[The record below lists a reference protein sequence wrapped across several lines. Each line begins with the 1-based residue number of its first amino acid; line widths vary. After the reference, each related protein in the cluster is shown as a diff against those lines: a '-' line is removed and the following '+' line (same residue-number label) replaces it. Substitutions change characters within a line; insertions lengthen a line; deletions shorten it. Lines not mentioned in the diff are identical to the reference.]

1 MNNQHKSFMKKL
13 LLFTLLFSF
22 SFCSFADEGMW
33 IPLLLKKNEA
43 DMQKKGFKLTA
54 EDVYSINHSSM
65 KDAVVL
71 FGGGCTG
78 EIISSEGLLLTNHHC
93 GYWAIN
99 SISTVENNYL
109 HNGFWAKSKEEE
121 IPLKGQKATFLIR
134 MEDVTAAV
142 LEGVTDKMKESERQE
157 IIRKNVAAIRAK
169 AVEGTHYEA
178 VIKPFFYGNQ
188 YFMFINEVFPDIR
201 LVGTPPESIGKFG
214 GDTDNWMW
222 PRHTGDFSMYR
233 IYADKNGNPAPYSP
247 DNVPYHP
254 KRHFTISTKGVNE
267 NDFTM
272 VFGYPGSTQQFL
284 ISDGVDIVA
293 KYQNPVAVDQR
304 TTRLNIMKK
313 YMNMSTELRLKFSAR
328 SNSIANAWKKWIG
341 ETKGIT
347 ECHVVERK
355 VAEEKEFTNWV
366 NQNADRQQKYGRV
379 LPDMKSEYAQ
389 MKNYVIIYTYISE
402 TFKAIDVF
410 NYMDNFASI
419 VEKSKLKET
428 TNESLAAER
437 EALLKKTQSYFK
449 GAYKPMDKEIF
460 AALLHYYFT
469 HIDMSLIAPE
479 LQRYAV
485 CSKADFEKMANHL
498 FDETV
503 FASEAQMTQFI
514 TNGTKKDFA
523 KLEKLEAFRMYQAAF
538 KQYDENIKRYAASMY
553 KINDLYRVYVKAL
566 MEKDADKTFYPDANL
581 TLRVTYGNIKGF
593 SPADG
598 IEYQCYTTL
607 DGVMQKE
614 NPDIFDYKVHPRL
627 KGLYEKKDYG
637 RYANSKGELPV
648 CFVATNHT
656 TGGNSGSPVID
667 ANGRLIG
674 VNFDRVWEGT
684 MSDINYDVDRC
695 RNISLDIR
703 YFLFIVDK
711 FAGAQNL
718 INEMTL
724 E

>member
-1 MNNQHKSFMKKL
+1 MKKF

-627 KGLYEKKDYG
+627 KELYEKKDYG

>member
-1 MNNQHKSFMKKL
+1 MKKL

-214 GDTDNWMW
+214 GDTDNWMC

-627 KGLYEKKDYG
+627 KELYEKKDYG

>member
-1 MNNQHKSFMKKL
+1 MKKI
-13 LLFTLLFSF
+13 LLFALLFSF

-33 IPLLLKKNEA
+33 IPMLLKKNEA

-366 NQNADRQQKYGRV
+366 NQNTDRQQKYGRV

-503 FASEAQMTQFI
+503 FASDEQMTQFI

-581 TLRVTYGNIKGF
+581 TLRVAYGNIKGF

-627 KGLYEKKDYG
+627 KELYEKKDYG

>member
-1 MNNQHKSFMKKL
+1 MKRI
-13 LLFTLLFSF
+13 LLFALLFSF
-22 SFCSFADEGMW
+22 TFCSFADEGMW

-142 LEGVTDKMKESERQE
+142 FEGVTEKMKESERQE
-157 IIRKNVAAIRAK
+157 LIRKNVAAIRAK

-233 IYADKNGNPAPYSP
+233 IYADKDGNPAPYSP

-272 VFGYPGSTQQFL
+272 VFGYPGSTQQFM
-284 ISDGVDIVA
+284 ISDGVEIVA

-341 ETKGIT
+341 ETKGIN
-347 ECHVVERK
+347 ECHVVDRK
-355 VAEEKEFTNWV
+355 IAEEKEFTNWV
-366 NQNADRQQKYGRV
+366 NQNADRKQKYGNV
-379 LPDMKSEYAQ
+379 LPDLKKEYAQ
-389 MKNYVIIYTYISE
+389 MKDYVIIYTYVSE

-437 EALLKKTQSYFK
+437 EALLKKTQSYYK

-503 FASEAQMTQFI
+503 FASEEQMTQFI

-523 KLEKLEAFRMYQAAF
+523 KLEKLEAFNMYQAAF
-538 KQYDENIKRYAASMY
+538 NQYNENIKRYAASMY
-553 KINDLYRVYVKAL
+553 KINELYRVYVKAL

-581 TLRVTYGNIKGF
+581 TLRVAYGNIKGF

-598 IEYQCYTTL
+598 VEYSCYTTL

-627 KGLYEKKDYG
+627 KELYEKKDYG

-684 MSDINYDVDRC
+684 MSDINYDVNRC

>member
-1 MNNQHKSFMKKL
+1 
-13 LLFTLLFSF
+13 
-22 SFCSFADEGMW
+22 
-33 IPLLLKKNEA
+33 
-43 DMQKKGFKLTA
+43 
-54 EDVYSINHSSM
+54 
-65 KDAVVL
+65 
-71 FGGGCTG
+71 
-78 EIISSEGLLLTNHHC
+78 
-93 GYWAIN
+93 
-99 SISTVENNYL
+99 
-109 HNGFWAKSKEEE
+109 
-121 IPLKGQKATFLIR
+121 
-134 MEDVTAAV
+134 
-142 LEGVTDKMKESERQE
+142 
-157 IIRKNVAAIRAK
+157 
-169 AVEGTHYEA
+169 
-178 VIKPFFYGNQ
+178 
-188 YFMFINEVFPDIR
+188 
-201 LVGTPPESIGKFG
+201 
-214 GDTDNWMW
+214 
-222 PRHTGDFSMYR
+222 
-233 IYADKNGNPAPYSP
+233 
-247 DNVPYHP
+247 
-254 KRHFTISTKGVNE
+254 
-267 NDFTM
+267 
-272 VFGYPGSTQQFL
+272 
-284 ISDGVDIVA
+284 
-293 KYQNPVAVDQR
+293 
-304 TTRLNIMKK
+304 
-313 YMNMSTELRLKFSAR
+313 
-328 SNSIANAWKKWIG
+328 
-341 ETKGIT
+341 
-347 ECHVVERK
+347 
-355 VAEEKEFTNWV
+355 
-366 NQNADRQQKYGRV
+366 
-379 LPDMKSEYAQ
+379 
-389 MKNYVIIYTYISE
+389 
-402 TFKAIDVF
+402 
-410 NYMDNFASI
+410 MDNFASI

-437 EALLKKTQSYFK
+437 ETLLKKTQSYYK

-503 FASEAQMTQFI
+503 FASEEQMTQFI

-523 KLEKLEAFRMYQAAF
+523 KLEKLEAFNMYQAAF
-538 KQYDENIKRYAASMY
+538 NQYNENIKRYAASMY
-553 KINDLYRVYVKAL
+553 KINELYRVYVKAL

-598 IEYQCYTTL
+598 VEYSCYTTL

-627 KGLYEKKDYG
+627 KELYEKKDYG

>member
-1 MNNQHKSFMKKL
+1 MKKF

-188 YFMFINEVFPDIR
+188 YFMFINDVFPDIR

-566 MEKDADKTFYPDANL
+566 MEKDVDKTFYPDANL

-627 KGLYEKKDYG
+627 KELYEKKDYG

>member
-1 MNNQHKSFMKKL
+1 MKKL
-13 LLFTLLFSF
+13 LLFALLFSF
-22 SFCSFADEGMW
+22 TFCSFADEGMW

-272 VFGYPGSTQQFL
+272 VFGYPGSTQQFM
-284 ISDGVDIVA
+284 ISDGVEIVA
-293 KYQNPVAVDQR
+293 NYQNPVAVDQR

-341 ETKGIT
+341 ETKGIN

-355 VAEEKEFTNWV
+355 IAEEKEFTNWV
-366 NQNADRQQKYGRV
+366 NQNADRKQKYGNV
-379 LPDMKSEYAQ
+379 LPDLKKEYAQ
-389 MKNYVIIYTYISE
+389 MKDYVIIYTYVSE

-437 EALLKKTQSYFK
+437 EALLKKTQSYYK

-503 FASEAQMTQFI
+503 FASEEQMTQFI

-523 KLEKLEAFRMYQAAF
+523 KLEKLEAFNMYQAAF

-627 KGLYEKKDYG
+627 KELYEKKDYG

-684 MSDINYDVDRC
+684 MSDINYDVNRC

>member
-1 MNNQHKSFMKKL
+1 MKRI
-13 LLFTLLFSF
+13 LLFALLFSF
-22 SFCSFADEGMW
+22 TFCSFADEGMW

-142 LEGVTDKMKESERQE
+142 FEGVTEKMKESERQE
-157 IIRKNVAAIRAK
+157 LIRKNVAAIRAK

-233 IYADKNGNPAPYSP
+233 IYADKDGNPAPYSP

-272 VFGYPGSTQQFL
+272 VFGYPGSTQQFM
-284 ISDGVDIVA
+284 ISDGVEIVA

-341 ETKGIT
+341 ETKGIN
-347 ECHVVERK
+347 ECHVVDRK
-355 VAEEKEFTNWV
+355 IAEEKEFTNWV
-366 NQNADRQQKYGRV
+366 NQNADRKQKYGNV
-379 LPDMKSEYAQ
+379 LPDLKKEYAQ
-389 MKNYVIIYTYISE
+389 MKDYVIIYTYVSE

-437 EALLKKTQSYFK
+437 EALLKKTQSYYK

-503 FASEAQMTQFI
+503 FASEEQMTQFI

-523 KLEKLEAFRMYQAAF
+523 KLEKLEAFNMYQAAF
-538 KQYDENIKRYAASMY
+538 NQYNENIKRYAASMY
-553 KINDLYRVYVKAL
+553 KINELYRVYVKAL

-598 IEYQCYTTL
+598 VEYSCYTTL

-627 KGLYEKKDYG
+627 KELYEKKDYG

-684 MSDINYDVDRC
+684 MSDINYDVNRC

>member
-366 NQNADRQQKYGRV
+366 NQNTDRQQKYGRV

-498 FDETV
+498 FDETI

-627 KGLYEKKDYG
+627 KELYEKKDYG

>member
-1 MNNQHKSFMKKL
+1 MKRF
-13 LLFTLLFSF
+13 LLFALLFSF
-22 SFCSFADEGMW
+22 TFCSFADEGMW

-142 LEGVTDKMKESERQE
+142 FEGVTEKMKESERQE
-157 IIRKNVAAIRAK
+157 LIRKNVAAIRAK

-233 IYADKNGNPAPYSP
+233 IYADKDGNPAPYSP

-272 VFGYPGSTQQFL
+272 VFGYPGSTQQFM
-284 ISDGVDIVA
+284 ISDGVEIVA

-341 ETKGIT
+341 ETKGIN
-347 ECHVVERK
+347 ECHVVDRK
-355 VAEEKEFTNWV
+355 IAEEKDFANWV
-366 NQNADRQQKYGRV
+366 NQNADRKQKYGNV
-379 LPDMKSEYAQ
+379 LPDLKKEYAQ
-389 MKNYVIIYTYISE
+389 MKDYVIIYTYVSE

-437 EALLKKTQSYFK
+437 ETLLKKTQSYYK

-503 FASEAQMTQFI
+503 FASEEQMTQFI

-523 KLEKLEAFRMYQAAF
+523 KLEKLEAFNMYQAAF
-538 KQYDENIKRYAASMY
+538 NQYNENIKRYAASMY
-553 KINDLYRVYVKAL
+553 KINELYRVYVKAL

-598 IEYQCYTTL
+598 VEYSCYTTL

-627 KGLYEKKDYG
+627 KELYEKKDYG

>member
-1 MNNQHKSFMKKL
+1 MKKL

-366 NQNADRQQKYGRV
+366 NQNTDRQQKYGRV

-498 FDETV
+498 FDETI

-627 KGLYEKKDYG
+627 KELYEKKDYG

>member
-366 NQNADRQQKYGRV
+366 NQNTDRQQKYGRV

-627 KGLYEKKDYG
+627 KELYEKKDYG

>member
-627 KGLYEKKDYG
+627 KELYEKKDYG

>member
-1 MNNQHKSFMKKL
+1 MKKL

-566 MEKDADKTFYPDANL
+566 MEKDVDKTFYPDANL

-627 KGLYEKKDYG
+627 KELYEKKDYG

>member
-1 MNNQHKSFMKKL
+1 MKKI
-13 LLFTLLFSF
+13 LLFALLFSF
-22 SFCSFADEGMW
+22 SLCSFADEGMW
-33 IPLLLKKNEA
+33 IPMLLKKNEA

-99 SISTVENNYL
+99 SISTVEHNYL

-134 MEDVTAAV
+134 MEDVTNAV
-142 LEGVTDKMKESERQE
+142 LEGVTDKMKESEKQE

-188 YFMFINEVFPDIR
+188 YFMFVNEVFPDIR

-284 ISDGVDIVA
+284 ISDGVEIVA
-293 KYQNPVAVDQR
+293 KHQNPVAVDQR
-304 TTRLNIMKK
+304 TTRLDIMKK

-328 SNSIANAWKKWIG
+328 SNSVANAWKKWIG

-366 NQNADRQQKYGRV
+366 NQNADRQQKYGNV
-379 LPDMKSEYAQ
+379 LPALKNEYAQ

-469 HIDMSLIAPE
+469 HIDPMLIAPD
-479 LQRYAV
+479 LQRYIV

-503 FASEAQMTQFI
+503 FASEEQMTQFI

-538 KQYDENIKRYAASMY
+538 RQYDENIKKYAASMY

-581 TLRVTYGNIKGF
+581 TLRVAYGNIKGF

-627 KGLYEKKDYG
+627 KELYEKKDYG

>member
-1 MNNQHKSFMKKL
+1 MKKF

-22 SFCSFADEGMW
+22 SLCSFADEGMW

-284 ISDGVDIVA
+284 ISDGVEIVA
-293 KYQNPVAVDQR
+293 KHQNPVAVDQR

-366 NQNADRQQKYGRV
+366 NQNTDRQQKYGRV

-469 HIDMSLIAPE
+469 HIDPMLIAPD
-479 LQRYAV
+479 LQRYIV

-503 FASEAQMTQFI
+503 FASEEQMTQFI

-538 KQYDENIKRYAASMY
+538 RQYDENIKKYAASMY

-581 TLRVTYGNIKGF
+581 TLRVAYGNIKGF

-627 KGLYEKKDYG
+627 KELYEKKDYG

>member
-1 MNNQHKSFMKKL
+1 MKKF

-22 SFCSFADEGMW
+22 SLCSFADEGMW
-33 IPLLLKKNEA
+33 IPMLLKKNEA

-99 SISTVENNYL
+99 SISTVEHNYL

-134 MEDVTAAV
+134 MEDVTNAV
-142 LEGVTDKMKESERQE
+142 LEGVTDKMKESEKQE

-188 YFMFINEVFPDIR
+188 YFMFVNEVFPDIR

-284 ISDGVDIVA
+284 ISDGVEIVA
-293 KYQNPVAVDQR
+293 KHQNPVAVDQR
-304 TTRLNIMKK
+304 TTRLDIMKK

-328 SNSIANAWKKWIG
+328 SNSVANAWKKWIG

-366 NQNADRQQKYGRV
+366 NQNADRQQKYGNV
-379 LPDMKSEYAQ
+379 LPALKNEYAQ
-389 MKNYVIIYTYISE
+389 MKNYVIIYTYVSE

-469 HIDMSLIAPE
+469 HIDPMLIAPD
-479 LQRYAV
+479 LQRYIV

-503 FASEAQMTQFI
+503 FASEEQMTQFI

-538 KQYDENIKRYAASMY
+538 KQYDENIKKYAASMY

-581 TLRVTYGNIKGF
+581 TLRVAYGNIKGF

-627 KGLYEKKDYG
+627 KELYEKKDYG

>member
-1 MNNQHKSFMKKL
+1 
-13 LLFTLLFSF
+13 
-22 SFCSFADEGMW
+22 
-33 IPLLLKKNEA
+33 
-43 DMQKKGFKLTA
+43 

-142 LEGVTDKMKESERQE
+142 FEGVTEKMKESERQE
-157 IIRKNVAAIRAK
+157 LIRKNVAAIRAK

-233 IYADKNGNPAPYSP
+233 IYADKDGNPAPYSP

-272 VFGYPGSTQQFL
+272 VFGYPGSTQQFM
-284 ISDGVDIVA
+284 ISDGVEIVA

-341 ETKGIT
+341 ETKGIN
-347 ECHVVERK
+347 ECHVVDRK
-355 VAEEKEFTNWV
+355 IAEEKEFTNWV
-366 NQNADRQQKYGRV
+366 NQNADRKQKYGNV
-379 LPDMKSEYAQ
+379 LPDLKKEYAQ
-389 MKNYVIIYTYISE
+389 MKDYVIIYTYVSE

-437 EALLKKTQSYFK
+437 EALLKKTQSYYK

-503 FASEAQMTQFI
+503 FASEEQMTQFI

-523 KLEKLEAFRMYQAAF
+523 KLEKLEAFNMYQAAF
-538 KQYDENIKRYAASMY
+538 NQYNENIKRYAASMY
-553 KINDLYRVYVKAL
+553 KINELYRVYVKAL

-598 IEYQCYTTL
+598 VEYSCYTTL

-627 KGLYEKKDYG
+627 KELYEKKDYG

-684 MSDINYDVDRC
+684 MSDINYDVNRC

>member
-1 MNNQHKSFMKKL
+1 MKKL
-13 LLFTLLFSF
+13 LLFALLFSF
-22 SFCSFADEGMW
+22 TFCSFADEGMW

-142 LEGVTDKMKESERQE
+142 FEGVTEKMKESERQE
-157 IIRKNVAAIRAK
+157 LIRKNVAAIRAK

-233 IYADKNGNPAPYSP
+233 IYADKDGNPAPYSP

-272 VFGYPGSTQQFL
+272 VFGYPGSTQQFM
-284 ISDGVDIVA
+284 ISDGVEIVA

-341 ETKGIT
+341 ETKGIN
-347 ECHVVERK
+347 ECHVVDRK
-355 VAEEKEFTNWV
+355 IAEEKEFTNWV
-366 NQNADRQQKYGRV
+366 NQNADRKQKYGNV
-379 LPDMKSEYAQ
+379 LPDLKKEYAQ
-389 MKNYVIIYTYISE
+389 MKDYVIIYTYVSE

-437 EALLKKTQSYFK
+437 EALLKKTQSYYK

-503 FASEAQMTQFI
+503 FASEEQMTQFI

-523 KLEKLEAFRMYQAAF
+523 KLEKLEAFNMYQAAF
-538 KQYDENIKRYAASMY
+538 NQYNENIKRYAASMY
-553 KINDLYRVYVKAL
+553 KINELYRVYVKAL

-598 IEYQCYTTL
+598 VEYSCYTTL

-627 KGLYEKKDYG
+627 KELYEKKDYG

-684 MSDINYDVDRC
+684 MSDINYDVNRC

>member
-1 MNNQHKSFMKKL
+1 MKKL
-13 LLFTLLFSF
+13 LLFALLFSF
-22 SFCSFADEGMW
+22 TFCSFADEGMW

-157 IIRKNVAAIRAK
+157 LIRKNVAAIRAK

-233 IYADKNGNPAPYSP
+233 IYADKDGNPAPYSP

-272 VFGYPGSTQQFL
+272 VFGYPGSTQQFM
-284 ISDGVDIVA
+284 ISDGVEIVA

-341 ETKGIT
+341 ETKGIN
-347 ECHVVERK
+347 ECHVVDRK
-355 VAEEKEFTNWV
+355 IAEEKDFANWV
-366 NQNADRQQKYGRV
+366 NQNADRKQKYGNV
-379 LPDMKSEYAQ
+379 LPDLKKEYAQ
-389 MKNYVIIYTYISE
+389 MKDYVIIYTYVSE

-437 EALLKKTQSYFK
+437 EALLKKTQSYYK

-460 AALLHYYFT
+460 AALLYYYFT

-503 FASEAQMTQFI
+503 FASEEQMTQFI

-523 KLEKLEAFRMYQAAF
+523 KLEKLEAFNMYQAAF
-538 KQYDENIKRYAASMY
+538 NQYNENIKRYAASMY
-553 KINDLYRVYVKAL
+553 KINELYRVYVKAL

-598 IEYQCYTTL
+598 VEYSCYTTL

-627 KGLYEKKDYG
+627 KELYEKKDYG

-684 MSDINYDVDRC
+684 MSDINYDVNRC

>member
-1 MNNQHKSFMKKL
+1 MKKL

-109 HNGFWAKSKEEE
+109 HNGFWAKSKDEE

-233 IYADKNGNPAPYSP
+233 IYADKDGNPAPYSP

-272 VFGYPGSTQQFL
+272 VFGYPGSTQQFM
-284 ISDGVDIVA
+284 ISDGVEIVA

-341 ETKGIT
+341 ETKGIN
-347 ECHVVERK
+347 ECHVVDRK
-355 VAEEKEFTNWV
+355 IAEEKEFTNWV
-366 NQNADRQQKYGRV
+366 NQNADRKQKYGNV
-379 LPDMKSEYAQ
+379 LPDLKKEYAQ
-389 MKNYVIIYTYISE
+389 MKDYVIIYTYVSE

-419 VEKSKLKET
+419 VEKSKLKEA

-437 EALLKKTQSYFK
+437 EALLKKTQSYYK

-503 FASEAQMTQFI
+503 FASEEQMTQFI

-523 KLEKLEAFRMYQAAF
+523 KLEKLEAFNMYQAAF
-538 KQYDENIKRYAASMY
+538 NQYNENIKRYAASMY
-553 KINDLYRVYVKAL
+553 KINELYRVYVKAL

-598 IEYQCYTTL
+598 IEYSCYTTL

-627 KGLYEKKDYG
+627 KELYEKKDYG

-684 MSDINYDVDRC
+684 MSDINYDVNRC

>member
-485 CSKADFEKMANHL
+485 CSEADFEKMANHL

-627 KGLYEKKDYG
+627 KELYEKKDYG

>member
-1 MNNQHKSFMKKL
+1 M
-13 LLFTLLFSF
+13 
-22 SFCSFADEGMW
+22 
-33 IPLLLKKNEA
+33 
-43 DMQKKGFKLTA
+43 
-54 EDVYSINHSSM
+54 
-65 KDAVVL
+65 
-71 FGGGCTG
+71 
-78 EIISSEGLLLTNHHC
+78 
-93 GYWAIN
+93 
-99 SISTVENNYL
+99 
-109 HNGFWAKSKEEE
+109 
-121 IPLKGQKATFLIR
+121 
-134 MEDVTAAV
+134 
-142 LEGVTDKMKESERQE
+142 
-157 IIRKNVAAIRAK
+157 
-169 AVEGTHYEA
+169 
-178 VIKPFFYGNQ
+178 
-188 YFMFINEVFPDIR
+188 
-201 LVGTPPESIGKFG
+201 
-214 GDTDNWMW
+214 
-222 PRHTGDFSMYR
+222 
-233 IYADKNGNPAPYSP
+233 
-247 DNVPYHP
+247 
-254 KRHFTISTKGVNE
+254 NE

-627 KGLYEKKDYG
+627 KELYEKKDYG

>member
-1 MNNQHKSFMKKL
+1 MKKF

-22 SFCSFADEGMW
+22 SLCSFADEGMW
-33 IPLLLKKNEA
+33 IPMLLKKNEA

-99 SISTVENNYL
+99 SISTVEHNYL

-134 MEDVTAAV
+134 MEDVTNAV
-142 LEGVTDKMKESERQE
+142 LEGVTDKMKESEKQE

-188 YFMFINEVFPDIR
+188 YFMFVNEVFPDIR

-284 ISDGVDIVA
+284 ISDGVEIVA
-293 KYQNPVAVDQR
+293 KHQNPVAVDQR
-304 TTRLNIMKK
+304 TTRLDIMKK

-328 SNSIANAWKKWIG
+328 SNSVANAWKKWIG

-366 NQNADRQQKYGRV
+366 NQNADRQQKYGNV
-379 LPDMKSEYAQ
+379 LPALKNEYAQ
-389 MKNYVIIYTYISE
+389 MKNYVIIYTYVSE

-469 HIDMSLIAPE
+469 HIDPMLIAPD
-479 LQRYAV
+479 LQRYIV
-485 CSKADFEKMANHL
+485 FSKADFEKMANHL

-503 FASEAQMTQFI
+503 FASEEQMTQFI

-538 KQYDENIKRYAASMY
+538 KQYDENIKKYAASMY

-581 TLRVTYGNIKGF
+581 TLRVAYGNIKGF

-627 KGLYEKKDYG
+627 KELYEKKDYG

>member
-1 MNNQHKSFMKKL
+1 MKKL

-99 SISTVENNYL
+99 SISTVEHNYL
-109 HNGFWAKSKEEE
+109 HNGFWAMSKDEE

-157 IIRKNVAAIRAK
+157 IIKKNVAAIKAK

-178 VIKPFFYGNQ
+178 VIKPFYYGNQ

-233 IYADKNGNPAPYSP
+233 IYADKDGNPAPYSP

-284 ISDGVDIVA
+284 ISDGVEIVA
-293 KYQNPVAVDQR
+293 KYQNPIGVDQR
-304 TTRLNIMKK
+304 TTRLDIIKK

-328 SNSIANAWKKWIG
+328 SNTIANAWKKWIG
-341 ETKGIT
+341 ETKGIN
-347 ECHVVERK
+347 ECHVVDRK
-355 VAEEKEFTNWV
+355 IAEEQDFTNWV
-366 NQNADRQQKYGRV
+366 NANADRQQKYGNV
-379 LPDMKSEYAQ
+379 LPDLKQEYAKF
-389 MKNYVIIYTYISE
+389 KNYVIVHTYFTE
-402 TFKAIDVF
+402 TFNAIEIF
-410 NYMDNFASI
+410 GYMHRFESI
-419 VEKSKLKET
+419 VEKSKQKET
-428 TNESLAAER
+428 TIESLAAEK
-437 EALLKKTQSYFK
+437 EALLKQTKSYFK
-449 GAYKPMDKEIF
+449 GSYKPMDKEIF
-460 AALLHYYFT
+460 AALLHYYFST
-469 HIDMSLIAPE
+469 IDPMLLTSE
-479 LQRYAV
+479 LQRYTV
-485 CSKADFEKMANHL
+485 CSKADFARMADQL
-498 FDETV
+498 FDKTV
-503 FASEAQMTQFI
+503 FADEETMTQFI
-514 TNGTKKDFA
+514 TNGGKKDFV
-523 KLEKLEAFRMYQAAF
+523 KLEKLEAYQMCQAAF
-538 KQYDENIKRYAASMY
+538 AQYNENIVKYAASYY
-553 KINDLYRVYVKAL
+553 KINDLYRIYVKAL
-566 MEKDADKTFYPDANL
+566 MEKETEKTFYPDANL

-598 IEYQCYTTL
+598 VEYSCYTTL

-627 KGLYEKKDYG
+627 KELYEKKDYG

-684 MSDINYDVDRC
+684 MSDINYDVNVC

-718 INEMTL
+718 IQEMTL